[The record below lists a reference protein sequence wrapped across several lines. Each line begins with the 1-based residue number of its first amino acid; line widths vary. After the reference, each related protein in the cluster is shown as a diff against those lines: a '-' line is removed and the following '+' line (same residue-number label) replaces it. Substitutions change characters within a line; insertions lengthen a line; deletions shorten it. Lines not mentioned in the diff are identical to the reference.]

1 MRTCLFAFLGLLVAT
16 TPSCSQQSQVA
27 PADKRKSGTS
37 STRLVFEVLETNSGV
52 HGTTQLVYIRVF
64 SDRSVEY
71 HPKRSQ
77 ELRRDRVS
85 LGEIS
90 EDELNITAR
99 VLARED
105 VAKLPP
111 VFKSTFTPKDFNWTL
126 DLGIPRG
133 TEVQRITVA
142 NFSPA
147 MAVRNNKT
155 YPVALVRLV
164 CAAWAARTHLT
175 TETPDLSKDCREFAG
190 QN

>member
-1 MRTCLFAFLGLLVAT
+1 MRACLLAILGLLVAV

-37 STRLVFEVLETNSGV
+37 SKRLVFEVLETDWGV
-52 HGTTQLVYIRVF
+52 GGTNQLVYIRMF
-64 SDRSVEY
+64 SDGSVEY

-85 LGEIS
+85 HGEIS
-90 EDELNITAR
+90 EDQLNMTAK

-111 VFKSTFTPKDFNWTL
+111 VFKSTFTPIDFYWTL

-133 TEVQRITVA
+133 AQVQRIKVV

-147 MAVRNNKT
+147 MAVQNNKT
-155 YPVALVRLV
+155 YPEALVRLV
-164 CAAWAARTHLT
+164 CAAWADRTRLAA
-175 TETPDLSKDCREFAG
+175 ETPDLSEDCRRFLE